1 MYHTNINNSDNE
13 IFQKF
18 TESISYDRNLFK
30 QDIKG
35 SIAHA
40 KMLAKQNIISPSD
53 ADKISSG
60 LTQIQ
65 EEILNDEFVWKY
77 ELEDIHMNIESRLKE
92 LIGDIAGKLH
102 TARSRNDQIALDMRL
117 FLKET
122 IVSTIKLLLELQSAI
137 LTRAEENID
146 VIVPGYTHMQRA
158 QPLLLSHHL
167 MAYFNMFARDIN
179 RFENNY
185 IEADVMP
192 LGSGALAGVPYSIDR
207 EFIANELSFSKI
219 STNSMDSISDRD
231 YILEFLFNSATTMS
245 HISRICEEIIL
256 WSTQEFN
263 FISLDKRFTTGSSM
277 MPQKRNPDFAE
288 ISRGKI
294 GRVYGNLIGLLTV
307 IKGLPLTYNRDLQE
321 DKEGLFDSIETLQS
335 TLKVLKGMIETSTYN
350 KDAMLK
356 AAEDNSMLATD
367 MADYLVGKGVPFR
380 KAHEVM
386 YMLVDYANNS
396 NKTLKELSLSEYKNF
411 LPEFEKDIFKIDI
424 NHSINQRNIIGGT
437 SLKQVK
443 NAIKNAK
450 NITENKINEYKKY

>member
-1 MYHTNINNSDNE
+1 
-13 IFQKF
+13 
-18 TESISYDRNLFK
+18 
-30 QDIKG
+30 
-35 SIAHA
+35 
-40 KMLAKQNIISPSD
+40 
-53 ADKISSG
+53 
-60 LTQIQ
+60 
-65 EEILNDEFVWKY
+65 
-77 ELEDIHMNIESRLKE
+77 
-92 LIGDIAGKLH
+92 
-102 TARSRNDQIALDMRL
+102 
-117 FLKET
+117 
-122 IVSTIKLLLELQSAI
+122 
-137 LTRAEENID
+137 
-146 VIVPGYTHMQRA
+146 
-158 QPLLLSHHL
+158 
-167 MAYFNMFARDIN
+167 
-179 RFENNY
+179 
-185 IEADVMP
+185 
-192 LGSGALAGVPYSIDR
+192 
-207 EFIANELSFSKI
+207 
-219 STNSMDSISDRD
+219 
-231 YILEFLFNSATTMS
+231 
-245 HISRICEEIIL
+245 
-256 WSTQEFN
+256 
-263 FISLDKRFTTGSSM
+263 M